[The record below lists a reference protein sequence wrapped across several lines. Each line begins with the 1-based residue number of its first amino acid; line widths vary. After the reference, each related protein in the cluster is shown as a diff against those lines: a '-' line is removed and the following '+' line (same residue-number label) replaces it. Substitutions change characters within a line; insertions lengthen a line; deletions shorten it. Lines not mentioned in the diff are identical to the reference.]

1 MTCKISRLFPNTLS
15 GDGKY
20 SLFNRD
26 NLTQPI
32 QMQLS
37 RKQKTFSDF
46 FSVFLESSWNFE
58 HFAKKRMTLIADVF
72 PKLRTPKNMVT
83 SMSKKSRFKG
93 SFGKQ
98 HDKRAQ
104 TFLKFAWQHLY
115 DIYWLI
121 WRQLSYKK
129 SLLVIYKISRLFPNT
144 LSADGKYSL
153 FNTDNLTQPIQM
165 QVSGKLKTFAQF
177 SAAFLKSRLNFE
189 HFQKKGWLS

>member
-1 MTCKISRLFPNTLS
+1 MNI
-15 GDGKY
+15 
-20 SLFNRD
+20 
-26 NLTQPI
+26 LT
-32 QMQLS
+32 
-37 RKQKTFSDF
+37 K
-46 FSVFLESSWNFE
+46 N
-58 HFAKKRMTLIADVF
+58 MTLIAEVF
-72 PKLRTPKNMVT
+72 PKLRSPRNKVL
-83 SMSKKSRFKG
+83 SMSIKSRFKG

-153 FNTDNLTQPIQM
+153 FNTDNLTRPIQL